1 MSGSFIDN
9 IMKSLRNKRDV
20 ENITSPY
27 TQNVYAYISISTIA
41 KTISSIPFCLWSKS
55 GKPKN
60 RINPTKVFTKLCSID
75 ETREKGLSELTRVED
90 HNLIELFENPNRTQ
104 TEFEFWESIVLYFY
118 TCGSCLIIK
127 IKDQSGNVVG
137 LLPTPG
143 KEWSRTYD
151 EYGHV
156 DKYIRSI
163 SVHEKDSKTEYTTD
177 DIIPIEMAHPDGLNH
192 RFDISMPLN
201 DTLNT
206 DYKARK
212 YNSYYFDNN
221 AEAGVVL
228 ETDLPVTPEEAKNT
242 LNSWN
247 SRHKGHGKN
256 NKAGLLANGFKAKVL
271 NQNHKDMQFAELAE
285 NSRDEVFGA
294 YGVPKILAGLVEDAN
309 RATFLG
315 CKRVY
320 FEITI
325 IPLARRIA
333 SAIYKH
339 LIRNIDKNLFGFFDL
354 SQVEGLRADNKE
366 KAEIISIYH
375 RMGVPFK
382 ALNERFDAGFE
393 SIPFDDLGFMPHGFI
408 VSDIVEGGT
417 LPGGGRPSENNTTE
431 QEGLLNDEKS
441 GIIKDYAYMLRDKN
455 ITLKESNKS
464 HIGYGFL
471 VCLAQRGLSIDEK
484 IAKDF
489 LNTIGST
496 EDHDSIESFLDHCYC
511 ILRG

>member
-1 MSGSFIDN
+1 MSNFYES
-9 IMKSLRNKRDV
+9 IMKSLRNKRDA
-20 ENITSPY
+20 EHITSPY
-27 TQNVYAYISISTIA
+27 LQNVYAYISISTIA

-55 GKPKN
+55 DKTKS
-60 RINPTKVFTKLCSID
+60 RLNPTKVFNKLCST
-75 ETREKGLSELTRVED
+75 EENREKGLSELSRVEQ
-90 HNLIELFENPNRTQ
+90 HQLIDLFENPNKTQ

-118 TCGSCLIIK
+118 SCGSCLIIK
-127 IKDQSGNVVG
+127 IKDGNGGVVG

-156 DKYIRSI
+156 EKYIRTI
-163 SVHEKDSKTEYTTD
+163 SVNQKKSKIEYTPD
-177 DIIPIEMAHPDGLNH
+177 DIIPLEMPHPDGLNH
-192 RFDISMPLN
+192 RFDLFMPLDN
-201 DTLNT
+201 TLNT

-228 ETDLPVTPEEAKNT
+228 ETDMPVTPEESKQLLNT
-242 LNSWN
+242 WN
-247 SRHKGHGKN
+247 SKHKGPGKN
-256 NKAGLLANGFKAKVL
+256 NKAAILGNGFKAKVL

-285 NSRDEVFGA
+285 ASRDEVFGA

-333 SAIYKH
+333 SSLYKH
-339 LIRNIDKNLFGFFDL
+339 LIRDVDKDLFGFFDL

-366 KAEIISIYH
+366 KAEIIAIYH
-375 RMGVPFK
+375 RMGIPFK

-393 SIPFDDLGFMPHGFI
+393 SIPFDELGFMPHGFI

-441 GIIKDYAYMLRDKN
+441 LIIKEYSQILRDRN
-455 ITLKESNKS
+455 ITLKESNKR
-464 HIGYGFL
+464 HIGYGIAL
-471 VCLAQRGLSIDEK
+471 LLAKRGLKVENK
-484 IAKDF
+484 TAKDF
-489 LNTIGST
+489 LDGIGSVQNFDT
-496 EDHDSIESFLDHCYC
+496 MEDFLNFCC
-511 ILRG
+511 ENLKG